1 MNRQYLEPVFHGRY
15 PEEMKEI
22 FGEAWP
28 DWPQQDFELI
38 RQPID
43 FLGINYYTRNVVRHE
58 ETSWLLQAVPVR
70 QTQATY
76 SETGWE
82 VFPQGLTDTLVWIRD
97 RYGDIPQYVTENG
110 AAFYD
115 PPAAPSGLVAD
126 PLRIDYYRSH
136 LRAVH
141 AAIERGVD
149 VRGYFAWSLLDNLEW
164 SLGYSKRFGL
174 VHVNF
179 ETLERTPKDSAKFYA
194 GIVASRGA
202 ALAVDD

>member
-110 AAFYD
+110 AAFICV
-115 PPAAPSGLVAD
+115 PSTRRSSEASTSAATSPGRCSTTSNG
-126 PLRIDYYRSH
+126 RS
-136 LRAVH
+136 
-141 AAIERGVD
+141 AIR
-149 VRGYFAWSLLDNLEW
+149 
-164 SLGYSKRFGL
+164 
-174 VHVNF
+174 
-179 ETLERTPKDSAKFYA
+179 SAS
-194 GIVASRGA
+194 ASCT
-202 ALAVDD
+202 